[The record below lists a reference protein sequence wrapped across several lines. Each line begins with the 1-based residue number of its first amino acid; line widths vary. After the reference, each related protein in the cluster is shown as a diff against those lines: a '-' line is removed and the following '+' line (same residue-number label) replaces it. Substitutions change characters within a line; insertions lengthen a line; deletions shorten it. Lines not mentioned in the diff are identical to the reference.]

1 MVVAPDQSMRV
12 ISWNILHGQVI
23 PPNSQ
28 TTQLTS
34 LKTATNQVVA
44 NYQPDFICL
53 QEVDFWQPRSD
64 FINQTKVIAQTA
76 GLNYWAFLPAIYGTP
91 GEKWKKVK
99 DLENSII
106 TEENENSVN
115 KPSYG
120 VGIATNKPIT
130 KLFTKEL
137 GKSWIGLPL
146 MIPSE
151 SGKGGRFI
159 YVKDEPR
166 VALIVQ
172 LESGITIATTHLSFV
187 PGVNINQLNRLGKY
201 LDKLPGIKIIAGDLN
216 LPANIPSKVSRF
228 GSLAQT
234 YTYPSWK
241 EKIQFDYIM
250 ANRKSLEKNIVAA
263 ELIKNSVRPIISD
276 HIPIGVNLKFQQEL

>member
-1 MVVAPDQSMRV
+1 MVVASDQSMRV

-34 LKTATNQVVA
+34 LETATNQVVA

-53 QEVDFWQPRSD
+53 QEVDFWQPRTD
-64 FINQTKVIAQTA
+64 FINQTKVIAQIA
-76 GLNYWAFLPAIYGTP
+76 GLNYWAFLPAVFGTP
-91 GEKWKKVK
+91 GEKWRKVK

-106 TEENENSVN
+106 TKENENLFTN
-115 KPSYG
+115 PSYG
-120 VGIATNKPIT
+120 IGIATNKPIT
-130 KLFTKEL
+130 KFFTKQL
-137 GKSWIGLPL
+137 GRSWIGLPL

-151 SGKGGRFI
+151 SRKGGRFI

-166 VALIVQ
+166 VVLIAQ
-172 LESGITIATTHLSFV
+172 LETGITIATTHLSFV
-187 PGVNINQLNRLGKY
+187 PGVNINQLNRIGRY
-201 LDKLPGIKIIAGDLN
+201 LDKLPGIKILAGDLN
-216 LPANIPSKVSRF
+216 LPANIPSKVSPFR
-228 GSLAQT
+228 SLAQT

-250 ANRKSLEKNIVAA
+250 AKDKSVEKNLVAA
-263 ELIKNSVRPIISD
+263 ELIKNVERPIISD
-276 HIPIGVNLKFQQEL
+276 HIPIGVKLKFQ